1 MKNIRLISVL
11 AVICILFGALAL
23 VACPEER
30 TPVDISG
37 ATDLNGLA
45 GATIAAQSGTFHLD
59 ALNTLGNVNVKEYED
74 FSKLLVA
81 LQAGAID
88 GYVAEE
94 PTALS
99 VVLSDPTLGY
109 IPLVNNST
117 GFTATDADTG
127 IAVAFKT
134 GSDMV
139 AKVNPVIATISAET
153 RSALMAQI
161 VTMSE
166 DTDKALG
173 EDIVLASD
181 NTDTSKGTLRIALE
195 CNYQPFNWTQTTDV
209 NGAVKISNASGM
221 YANGYDVQVAK
232 YIAAELGMALEV
244 YAVEWDSLIPGLQ
257 AGTYDGI
264 IAGMSPTADREEV
277 VDFTDCYYNSN
288 LVIIYKKAN

>member
-45 GATIAAQSGTFHLD
+45 GATIAAQSGTFHLE

-181 NTDTSKGTLRIALE
+181 NTDTSKGTLRIAME

-209 NGAVKISNASGM
+209 NGAVKILNASGM